1 MSLFDYVPPTPEP
14 APTNQAPYT
23 VSELSG
29 ALKRTVEGAF
39 GLVRVR
45 GEIVQPKLN
54 NGNLYFSLKDDAAV
68 IDAVCWKGKVIKLP
82 LAAEHGIEVIATGKL
97 TTYPGRSKYQIV
109 VETME
114 LAGQGALFKLI
125 EDRKQRLMAEGL
137 FDAAHKRTLPYIP
150 RRIGLVTSP
159 SGAVLHDILHRLAD
173 RFPRPV
179 LVWPVAVQ
187 GPGAAEQIAAAVNGF
202 NALPLPSSRGLST
215 GSTVQPMG
223 PANKSRDDG
232 GKILRPD
239 LIIVARGG
247 GSIEDLMPFNEE
259 IVVRAVAASTI
270 PVIAAVGHETD
281 HTLIDLV
288 ADRRA
293 PTPTAAAE
301 FAVPVRASLLQQ
313 LDESG
318 FRLRQAAWQA
328 YERPRTQLQA
338 LARGLA
344 DPRRLLDTSRQS
356 LDDRA
361 ERLAQAMQNRL
372 AAQKLH
378 LDRAAAGLK
387 HPRVQLTEAAHR
399 LFVLEGRLRQVW
411 RDETGE
417 ARRKLAFA
425 LHSLQTSTIGLHRQ
439 ALSRFATIVPRLTGA
454 ALQRQLRQSTGQW
467 EALGRQ
473 LESLSY
479 RNVLA
484 RGFAVVRDTAS
495 KPVSQGATLAEG
507 QNVELEFSDRKLKAQ
522 ISQTS

>member
-1 MSLFDYVPPTPEP
+1 MSLFDYTPPKPE
-14 APTNQAPYT
+14 PTNQAPYT

-45 GEIVQPKLN
+45 GEIVMQARTQSS
-54 NGNLYFSLKDDAAV
+54 GHLYFGLKDDAAV
-68 IDAVCWKGKVIKLP
+68 IDAVCWRGNAQKLSLVP
-82 LAAEHGIEVIATGKL
+82 EHGMEVIATGKL

-125 EDRKQRLMAEGL
+125 EERRLRLLAEGL
-137 FDAAHKRTLPYIP
+137 FDSAAKRTLPYIP
-150 RRIGLVTSP
+150 QRIGLVTSP

-173 RFPRPV
+173 RFPRQV

-187 GPGAAEQIAAAVNGF
+187 GPGAAEQVAAAITGF
-202 NALPLPSSRGLST
+202 NAAPPH
-215 GSTVQPMG
+215 
-223 PANKSRDDG
+223 
-232 GKILRPD
+232 LRPD
-239 LIIVARGG
+239 LLIVARGG
-247 GSIEDLMPFNEE
+247 GSIEDLMAFNEE

-301 FAVPVRASLLQQ
+301 FAVPVRISLLQQ

-318 FRLRQAAWQA
+318 FRLRQAIYQT

-356 LDDRA
+356 LDDRT
-361 ERLAQAMQNRL
+361 ERLVQAMQTRL
-372 AAQKLH
+372 AAQKLQ
-378 LDRAAAGLK
+378 LGKAAAGLK

-417 ARRKLAFA
+417 ARNKLAFA
-425 LHSLQTSTIGLHRQ
+425 VHSLQNATVSLHRQ
-439 ALSRFATIVPRLTGA
+439 ALSRFAATTPRLSSTV
-454 ALQRQLRQSTGQW
+454 LQRQHRNASAQLT
-467 EALGRQ
+467 ALERQ

-479 RNVLA
+479 RKVLE
-484 RGFAVVRDTAS
+484 RGFAVVRDESGRPVAS
-495 KPVSQGATLAEG
+495 GATLRQG
-507 QNVELEFSDRKLKAQ
+507 QSVEIEFGDGKKGAS
-522 ISQTS
+522 IT

>member
-1 MSLFDYVPPTPEP
+1 MSLFDYTPPLKPE
-14 APTNQAPYT
+14 ATNQAPYS

-45 GEIVQPKLN
+45 GEIVQPKTH
-54 NGNLYFSLKDDAAV
+54 GSGHLYFCLKDDAAV
-68 IDAVCWKGKVIKLP
+68 IDAVCWRGNASKLQLVP
-82 LAAEHGIEVIATGKL
+82 EHGMEVIVTGKL

-125 EDRKQRLMAEGL
+125 EERRQRLLAEGL
-137 FDAAHKRTLPYIP
+137 FEAAAKRTLPFIP
-150 RRIGLVTSP
+150 QRIGLVTSP

-173 RFPRPV
+173 RFPRHV

-187 GPGAAEQIAAAVNGF
+187 GPGAAEQVATAVTGF
-202 NALPLPSSRGLST
+202 NAAPPH
-215 GSTVQPMG
+215 
-223 PANKSRDDG
+223 
-232 GKILRPD
+232 LRPD
-239 LIIVARGG
+239 LLIVARGG
-247 GSIEDLMPFNEE
+247 GSIEDLMAFNEE

-301 FAVPVRASLLQQ
+301 FAVPVRTALLQQ

-318 FRLRQAAWQA
+318 FRLRQAVYQTW
-328 YERPRTQLQA
+328 ERPRTHLQA

-344 DPRRLLDTSRQS
+344 DPRRLLGTTRQS

-361 ERLAQAMQNRL
+361 ERLAQAMQTL
-372 AAQKLH
+372 LTAQQLQ
-378 LDRAAAGLK
+378 LGRAAAGLK
-387 HPRVQLTEAAHR
+387 HPRVQLTEASHR
-399 LFVLEGRLRQVW
+399 LFVLEGRLQQVV
-411 RDETGE
+411 RDDLVE
-417 ARRKLAFA
+417 ARMLLALRVPVPPA
-425 LHSLQTSTIGLHRQ
+425 ARLSHERQ
-439 ALSRFATIVPRLTGA
+439 ALIHLAQRGQRARTLLMQGHRERFD
-454 ALQRQLRQSTGQW
+454 ALAGRVDDEPLYGL
-467 EALGRQ
+467 LGDWAYTLDNKARH

-484 RGFAVVRDTAS
+484 RGYAVVRDNEGRA
-495 KPVSQGATLAEG
+495 VAAGAKLRKG
-507 QNVELEFSDRKLKAQ
+507 QFVEIEFGDGKKGAQ
-522 ISQTS
+522 IL